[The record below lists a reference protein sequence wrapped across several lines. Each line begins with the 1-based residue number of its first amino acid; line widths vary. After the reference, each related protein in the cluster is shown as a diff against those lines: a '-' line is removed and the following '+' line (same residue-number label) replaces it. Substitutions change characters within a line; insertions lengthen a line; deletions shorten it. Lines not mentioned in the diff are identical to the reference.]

1 MMPGIA
7 ENGCTMRKSGP
18 NKISSFIRSNE
29 SQIVVWHPGWL
40 ETFARVAV
48 GAGHEGVGGGAVSS
62 MLNAVSC
69 TMSLRNH
76 PYYR

>member
-1 MMPGIA
+1 MPGIA
-7 ENGCTMRKSGP
+7 ENGRIMRKSGP

-48 GAGHEGVGGGAVSS
+48 GAGHEGVGAGRGVVHVERGIVHDVPA
-62 MLNAVSC
+62 
-69 TMSLRNH
+69 
-76 PYYR
+76 